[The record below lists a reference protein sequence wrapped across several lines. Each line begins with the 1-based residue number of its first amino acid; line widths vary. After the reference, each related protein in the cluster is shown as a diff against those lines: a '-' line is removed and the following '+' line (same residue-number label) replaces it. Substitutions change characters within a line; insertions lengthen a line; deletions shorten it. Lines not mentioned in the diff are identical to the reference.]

1 MGDPPKQW
9 VSILSQ
15 GLFLNDLGYPPVTL
29 DASKFP
35 KLVSEF
41 SSHGQ
46 GTTGPR
52 QEPWEAQL
60 AKVLGPATVDGFCEL
75 DDR

>member
-1 MGDPPKQW
+1 MGFNTKSGSIFEW
-9 VSILSQ
+9 FGVSPSDFGRLQIPQTGFRIFIARS
-15 GLFLNDLGYPPVTL
+15 
-29 DASKFP
+29 
-35 KLVSEF
+35 
-41 SSHGQ
+41 

-75 DDR
+75 DDRWW